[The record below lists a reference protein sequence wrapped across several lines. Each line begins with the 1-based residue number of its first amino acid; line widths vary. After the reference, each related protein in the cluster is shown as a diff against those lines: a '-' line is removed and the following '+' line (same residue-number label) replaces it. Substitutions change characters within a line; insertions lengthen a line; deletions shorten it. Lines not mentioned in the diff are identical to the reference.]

1 MVTASRSPVGAKVPV
16 CAAPFAVVLHNA
28 DAAYLAGDA
37 LNFLDNLVRQ
47 DALSAG
53 VLCVRGASAVLAGV
67 SLVQRWLNP
76 RQAVRQAG
84 RG

>member
-1 MVTASRSPVGAKVPV
+1 MVTACRSLVGSKVPV
-16 CAAPFAVVLHNA
+16 CAGPFGVVLHNA

-53 VLCVRGASAVLAGV
+53 VLCVRGATGV
-67 SLVQRWLNP
+67 IGWRLRCATMPQLP
-76 RQAVRQAG
+76 TG
-84 RG
+84 